1 MFWCSASLGWT
12 TGSHFHTGSVSAS
25 RSSLPGC
32 SAAATTLIRGTDKL
46 LQAEAIE
53 ADAAKRSL
61 VVQTAQSAFMFADM
75 DGSGTIDF
83 AEMNK
88 MMERMLDLKEGCSIA
103 QLDDGEEMPEGCTA
117 LEEVQDMFRQ
127 YDTDGDG
134 DLSYNEFLLLLA
146 DCSIESAL
154 FQGLLTF
161 AEDAVQA
168 GVLGKLKAGSSALV
182 DRRSSHILDNGTP
195 AWRESIEAAFDLCDN
210 DRGGKITAEE
220 AIQAVTKYPLIAQ
233 LLHVPV
239 ELDDEGVKE
248 HMRELCDLINTD
260 GDEGIDREEWIEY
273 FCPAREAVA
282 QASRWEPGSAECSK
296 VTGYIFDCDGTIYQ
310 PSGMIPGAEDV
321 LTMLER
327 TGCQYALLSNTGAKP
342 HSAVQEKLATGLF
355 ECQPCA
361 SPIPP
366 GRIYTAA
373 DAQVDFMLS
382 GHLPRGSRL
391 LVVAAD
397 DRWKDM
403 MRAQD
408 AALFDSWE
416 VAETMD
422 VDTAKE
428 WSQHAAAS
436 LQWQEAATSDPRQN
450 AQSGFCYSD
459 SGCDAV
465 YDESGPP
472 PKVAVVFFHDGT
484 VSGWSDELLHS
495 MTILLHFGADFIYT
509 AEDPVNPSIDE
520 RYPGITFPMP
530 GPGMFVEMLKK
541 SMPPASGGRTFCCGK
556 GGNVGRK
563 FMIDRAIQML
573 KAQGHSGE
581 REHIM
586 IVGDRFDTDVRA
598 GVLAGIKSCLL
609 ESGAHTLEMAD
620 EFPTDLPSYTLQDI
634 SGMLPVTTLSLEDF
648 D

>member
-25 RSSLPGC
+25 RSSLPGW
-32 SAAATTLIRGTDKL
+32 SAAATTLIRGTDDVP
-46 LQAEAIE
+46 QAGPSA
-53 ADAAKRSL
+53 ADAAKRAL

-75 DGSGTIDF
+75 DGSGSIDF
-83 AEMNK
+83 GEMSK
-88 MMERMLDLKEGCSIA
+88 MMERMLDTKEGCSIA
-103 QLDDGEEMPEGCTA
+103 QLGDDDELPEGCTA
-117 LEEVQDMFRQ
+117 LEEVQVMFKR

-134 DLSYNEFLLLLA
+134 DLSYTEFLLLLA

-154 FQGLLTF
+154 FQGLLSF

-168 GVLGKLKAGSSALV
+168 GVLGKLKGGSSVLV
-182 DRRSSHILDNGTP
+182 ERRGSHILDNGTP
-195 AWRESIEAAFDLCDN
+195 AWRESIEAAFDLCDD

-233 LLHVPV
+233 LLHVPL
-239 ELDDEGVKE
+239 ELDDEGRRE

-260 GDEGIDREEWIEY
+260 GDEGIDRDEWIEY

-282 QASRWEPGSAECSK
+282 QASRWDPGSDECRK
-296 VTGYIFDCDGTIYQ
+296 ITGYIFDCDGTIYQ

-355 ECQPCA
+355 ECQPGA

-408 AALFDSWE
+408 AELFDSWE

-428 WSQHAAAS
+428 WSLHARAS
-436 LQWQEAATSDPRQN
+436 LQWQETATSDPRQN
-450 AQSGFCYSD
+450 AQSGFCYSE
-459 SGCDAV
+459 SGCDAD
-465 YDESGPP
+465 YSDSGPP
-472 PKVAVVFFHDGT
+472 PKV
-484 VSGWSDELLHS
+484 
-495 MTILLHFGADFIYT
+495 
-509 AEDPVNPSIDE
+509 
-520 RYPGITFPMP
+520 YP
-530 GPGMFVEMLKK
+530 
-541 SMPPASGGRTFCCGK
+541 
-556 GGNVGRK
+556 
-563 FMIDRAIQML
+563 
-573 KAQGHSGE
+573 
-581 REHIM
+581 
-586 IVGDRFDTDVRA
+586 
-598 GVLAGIKSCLL
+598 CLL
-609 ESGAHTLEMAD
+609 PHLTA
-620 EFPTDLPSYTLQDI
+620 P
-634 SGMLPVTTLSLEDF
+634 
-648 D
+648 

>member
-1 MFWCSASLGWT
+1 MFWCPASLGWT

-327 TGCQYALLSNTGAKP
+327 TGCQYAPLSNADP
-342 HSAVQEKLATGLF
+342 Y
-355 ECQPCA
+355 P
-361 SPIPP
+361 SPNP
-366 GRIYTAA
+366 
-373 DAQVDFMLS
+373 
-382 GHLPRGSRL
+382 
-391 LVVAAD
+391 
-397 DRWKDM
+397 
-403 MRAQD
+403 
-408 AALFDSWE
+408 
-416 VAETMD
+416 
-422 VDTAKE
+422 
-428 WSQHAAAS
+428 
-436 LQWQEAATSDPRQN
+436 DP
-450 AQSGFCYSD
+450 
-459 SGCDAV
+459 
-465 YDESGPP
+465 
-472 PKVAVVFFHDGT
+472 
-484 VSGWSDELLHS
+484 
-495 MTILLHFGADFIYT
+495 
-509 AEDPVNPSIDE
+509 DP
-520 RYPGITFPMP
+520 
-530 GPGMFVEMLKK
+530 
-541 SMPPASGGRTFCCGK
+541 
-556 GGNVGRK
+556 
-563 FMIDRAIQML
+563 
-573 KAQGHSGE
+573 
-581 REHIM
+581 
-586 IVGDRFDTDVRA
+586 
-598 GVLAGIKSCLL
+598 
-609 ESGAHTLEMAD
+609 
-620 EFPTDLPSYTLQDI
+620 
-634 SGMLPVTTLSLEDF
+634 
-648 D
+648 